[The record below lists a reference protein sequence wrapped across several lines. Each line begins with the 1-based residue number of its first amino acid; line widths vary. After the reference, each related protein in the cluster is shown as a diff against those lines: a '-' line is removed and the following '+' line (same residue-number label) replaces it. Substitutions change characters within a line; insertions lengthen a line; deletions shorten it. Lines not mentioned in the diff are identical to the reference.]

1 MNGIMEVVNLFIL
14 QHLRGILMS
23 KITRKQKREMQK
35 EINFFGEFIK
45 IKNHFFSDF
54 NSKLKGVKDSRHQSY
69 IEYSPDIILF
79 SMIMKNITSIESMN
93 QMTVKFNSEKCINNL
108 SRVLEYEELD
118 ELPHHDTIN
127 NFLKKL
133 DPNETEKIRKYMI
146 KELLKKR
153 CLEQYRLL
161 DKYWTI
167 AVDATGIVSFS
178 ERHCEHCLKREYTN
192 KETGKIEKTVY
203 FHYVLEAKLVAGD
216 MVFSIDTEFIEN
228 EKNYEKQDC
237 ELKAFKRLAKRLK
250 KNYKRLPICMLGD
263 SLYAVDPVFE
273 LCKEYNW
280 QYIFTFKE
288 GRTKSIWSEFEGLKG
303 LENNKDSKG
312 CTWINEIAYKDNLVN
327 ILEAKLVEK
336 GKEKE
341 FTFITN
347 ITIKEKNA
355 DKILYSGRSRWKI
368 ENEGFNN
375 QKNIKNNIEH
385 LCCKDYN
392 AMKNHYL
399 LVQIADILRQ
409 LFECGYELIR
419 SLKATIKE
427 ISSRILESFRRD
439 TLTSEDI
446 TKLNKRMQIRYL

>member
-1 MNGIMEVVNLFIL
+1 MKGE
-14 QHLRGILMS
+14 
-23 KITRKQKREMQK
+23 TRKQKREKQK
-35 EINFFGEFIK
+35 EINFFGEFIR
-45 IKNHFFSDF
+45 IKNHFFKDI
-54 NSKLKGVKDSRHQSY
+54 NSRLKGVKDKRHQSY
-69 IEYSPDIILF
+69 IEYTPDIILF

-93 QMTVKFNSEKCINNL
+93 QMTVEFNSEKCINNV
-108 SRVLEYEELD
+108 SKVLGYEDLD

-127 NFLKKL
+127 DFLKKL
-133 DPNETEKIRKYMI
+133 NPCEIEKIRKYMI
-146 KELLKKR
+146 KELFKKR
-153 CLEQYRLL
+153 CLEDYRLL

-178 ERHCEHCLKREYTN
+178 DRHCEHCLKREYKN
-192 KETGKIEKTVY
+192 KETGEVENTVY
-203 FHYVLEAKLVAGD
+203 FHYVLEAKLVVGD

-237 ELKAFKRLAKRLK
+237 ELKAFKRLAARLK
-250 KNYKRLPICMLGD
+250 KNYKRLPICVLGD
-263 SLYAVDPVFE
+263 SLYAVDPVFK

-280 QYIFTFKE
+280 QYILTFKE

-303 LENNKDSKG
+303 LENNNNSKG
-312 CTWINEIAYKDNLVN
+312 CTWVNEITYKDNLVN
-327 ILEAKLVEK
+327 ILEAKLVEN
-336 GKEKE
+336 GVEKE

-355 DKILYSGRSRWKI
+355 DKILYAGRSRWKI

-419 SLKATIKE
+419 SLRASIKE

-439 TLTSEDI
+439 SLTPEDI
-446 TKLNKRMQIRYL
+446 ANSNKRMQIRCL

>member
-1 MNGIMEVVNLFIL
+1 
-14 QHLRGILMS
+14 
-23 KITRKQKREMQK
+23 
-35 EINFFGEFIK
+35 
-45 IKNHFFSDF
+45 
-54 NSKLKGVKDSRHQSY
+54 
-69 IEYSPDIILF
+69 
-79 SMIMKNITSIESMN
+79 MIMKNVTSIESMN
-93 QMTVKFNSEKCINNL
+93 RMTVEFNSEKCINNMAKI
-108 SRVLEYEELD
+108 LEYEDLY

-133 DPNETEKIRKYMI
+133 NPYEIEKIRKYMI
-146 KELLKKR
+146 KELFKKR
-153 CLEQYRLL
+153 CLEHYRLL

-178 ERHCEHCLKREYTN
+178 HRHCEHCLKREYKN
-192 KETGKIEKTVY
+192 KDTGEVEKTIY
-203 FHYVLEAKLVAGD
+203 FHYVLEAKLVVGD

-250 KNYKRLPICMLGD
+250 KDYKRLPICMLGD

-273 LCKEYNW
+273 LCKEFNW
-280 QYIFTFKE
+280 KYIFTFKE
-288 GRTKSIWSEFEGLKG
+288 GRTKSIWSEFEGLKR
-303 LENNKDSKG
+303 LEGSNYKG
-312 CTWINEIAYKDNLVN
+312 YTWVNEIEYKEKLVN
-327 ILEAKLVEK
+327 VLEAKLIENE
-336 GKEKE
+336 KEKK

-347 ITIKEKNA
+347 IPVKEKNVE
-355 DKILYSGRSRWKI
+355 KILFAGRSRWKI

-399 LVQIADILRQ
+399 LTQIADILRQ

-419 SLKATIKE
+419 SLKASIKE

-439 TLTSEDI
+439 NLTPEDI
-446 TKLNKRMQIRYL
+446 TNSNKRMQIRCL